1 MSIAFVAAA
10 SFLMLAAGGMVK
22 GALGV
27 GLPLVSV
34 PLLSLVIPPSQA
46 MGLMVLPVVASNIQ
60 QAWQGGWW
68 KSASR
73 RFAPLLLAQTVVTLL
88 VIEMSRTWP
97 TKWLDVAV
105 AVTVI
110 VAVVGMNARPQAG
123 IPARHETWAGIVV
136 GALAGV
142 MAGLSSL
149 PGPMIITYLVALR
162 LPREEFVGSISVI
175 YLIGAIPTYAGMLY
189 FGRFELVDI
198 GWSCVAM
205 VPAWLGL
212 FAGTK
217 VRERL
222 NEKQFRLI
230 LQVLLIILAGV
241 LVFR

>member
-1 MSIAFVAAA
+1 VSATLVAAA

-34 PLLSLVIPPSQA
+34 PLLSLIIPPSQA

-68 KSASR
+68 KRASR
-73 RFAPLLLAQTVVTLL
+73 RFAPLLLAQAVVTIGI
-88 VIEMSRTWP
+88 IELSRGWP
-97 TKWLDVAV
+97 TKWLDMAV
-105 AVTVI
+105 AVTV
-110 VAVVGMNARPQAG
+110 VLAVLGMNARPQAG
-123 IPARHETWAGIVV
+123 IPPRHETWAGIVV
-136 GALAGV
+136 GALAGI

-175 YLIGAIPTYAGMLY
+175 YLIGAIPTYAGMLF
-189 FGRFELVDI
+189 FGRFELVDV

-205 VPAWLGL
+205 VPAWAGL
-212 FAGTK
+212 YAGTRI
-217 VRERL
+217 RERL
-222 NEKQFRLI
+222 NEKQFRII
-230 LQVLLIILAGV
+230 LQALLVILAGV
-241 LVFR
+241 LFLR